1 VKFSEY
7 MNVANMQVNSPR
19 QAILARQ
26 VVYSPPQSA
35 KGTYI
40 SGKND
45 LINITNK
52 PRISALN
59 MDDRDTY
66 NVDVDVVPLDVDLN
80 TRDL

>member
-1 VKFSEY
+1 
-7 MNVANMQVNSPR
+7 M
-19 QAILARQ
+19 I
-26 VVYSPPQSA
+26 YSPPQSA

-59 MDDRDTY
+59 MDDRDTL

-80 TRDL
+80 TRDLSGLEDSPMRPPSKFPTYKV